1 MIKGTVKG
9 QSLVL
14 SYPVTVSDTIGY
26 LTAEFIF
33 LEHDWDGLCKW
44 AHFKKGEEAYAVQ
57 LHDGRITGDD
67 HLNLSAGEW
76 DVYLHGTEVK
86 GGEILRRIT
95 TVSRPII
102 VSQSG
107 VLEGEPLPITP
118 PSVGEQILAAAEQAL
133 STVQSV
139 KAEVVKRERE
149 LEVALSEIIK
159 MQEQLIGGVRS

>member
-33 LEHDWDGLCKW
+33 LGYDWDGLCKW
-44 AHFKKGEEAYAVQ
+44 VHFKKGEEVYVVQ

-67 HLNLSAGEW
+67 HLNLSSGEW
-76 DVYLHGTEVK
+76 EVYLHGTAVKDGEV
-86 GGEILRRIT
+86 LRRIT
-95 TVSRPII
+95 TVSRPMI

-118 PSVGEQILAAAEQAL
+118 SSVGEQILATAEQAL
-133 STVQSV
+133 STAQSV
-139 KAEVVKRERE
+139 KEEVVKRERE
-149 LEVALSEIIK
+149 LEVALGEIIK
-159 MQEQLIGGVRS
+159 MQDQLIGGMKS